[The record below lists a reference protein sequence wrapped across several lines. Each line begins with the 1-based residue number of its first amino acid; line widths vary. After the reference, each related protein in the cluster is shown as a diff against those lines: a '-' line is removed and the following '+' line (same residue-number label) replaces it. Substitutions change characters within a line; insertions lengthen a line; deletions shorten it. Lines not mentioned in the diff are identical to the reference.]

1 MRVNG
6 ELSEDLWQLSTAV
19 DAFVQREPEEGG
31 KPSQR
36 TEFRVAY
43 DATTLYVKVRAFD
56 TEAARIAAT
65 SRGATRESPSDW
77 IRVLIDSYHDRRTAY
92 EFAVNPVGVKQDRYW
107 FNDNNSDDSWDAV
120 WDVKVATRRARL
132 DRRVPDSVF
141 TAALQSDASSTF
153 GFAVS
158 RQIGRLN
165 ETSTWPLLARSA
177 TGYVSSFGDLGGL
190 SMAASPKRLEILP
203 YIVAD
208 VTRAADRRQP
218 AHQGV
223 RAVRRNRHGH
233 EVRADAGP
241 HLDDD
246 DQSGLRPGGSRPRR
260 RQSVGVRN
268 VFQRAASVLRRRVR
282 QFPVRRRLPER
293 SVPDVLLA
301 AGGPFAARSRTL
313 PSERRRG
320 VYTDAP
326 VQSTILG
333 AAKLTGRVGKFSI
346 GAMHAVT
353 RGGIRQ
359 GPERPGT
366 LQPPGRAVDELL
378 GGTSTPGIREPV
390 RDRVHDHRRHAA
402 AAGVAAVPARTA
414 ASPAASTWI
423 CASRSAS
430 ASPDT
435 GRRAACTASA
445 EAIKRLQENSRHY
458 LQRPDATESGASIRR
473 ERR

>member
-1 MRVNG
+1 MLSCLVFAAALSAVSADAPRVDAAAVPAEQTAMRVNG
-6 ELSEDLWQLSTAV
+6 ELSEDLWRLSTAV

-56 TEAARIAAT
+56 TEASRI
-65 SRGATRESPSDW
+65 RGYLTRRDAESPSDW

-107 FNDNNSDDSWDAV
+107 YNDNNNDDSWDAV
-120 WDVKVATRRARL
+120 WDVKVAT
-132 DRRVPDSVF
+132 DEQGW
-141 TAALQSDASSTF
+141 TAEFRIPFSQLRFNPTASSMF
-153 GFAVS
+153 GFAVA

-208 VTRAADRRQP
+208 VTRRPTDGNPLIKGSAPSGEIGMDMKYALTPGLTLTTTINPDFGQVEADPAVVNLSAFETFFNERRP
-218 AHQGV
+218 FFVEGSGNF
-223 RAVRRNRHGH
+223 RFD
-233 EVRADAGP
+233 ADCPNGP
-241 HLDDD
+241 C
-246 DQSGLRPGGSRPRR
+246 QM
-260 RQSVGVRN
+260 
-268 VFQRAASVLRRRVR
+268 FYTRRVG
-282 QFPVRRRLPER
+282 R
-293 SVPDVLLA
+293 SPQGLE
-301 AGGPFAARSRTL
+301 TL
-313 PSERRRG
+313 PSEDDEG

-333 AAKLTGRVGKFSI
+333 AAKLTGPRRQVLDRRDARGH
-346 GAMHAVT
+346 G
-353 RGGIRQ
+353 GGIRQ

-366 LQPPGRAVDELL
+366 LQPPGRAVDELF
-378 GGTSTPGIREPV
+378 GGASTPGIREPV
-390 RDRVHDHRRHAA
+390 RDRFHDHGRHAA
-402 AAGVAAVPARTA
+402 AAGVCCGSCRTA
-414 ASPAASTWI
+414 GSPAASTST

-430 ASPDT
+430 A
-435 GRRAACTASA
+435 
-445 EAIKRLQENSRHY
+445 
-458 LQRPDATESGASIRR
+458 
-473 ERR
+473 